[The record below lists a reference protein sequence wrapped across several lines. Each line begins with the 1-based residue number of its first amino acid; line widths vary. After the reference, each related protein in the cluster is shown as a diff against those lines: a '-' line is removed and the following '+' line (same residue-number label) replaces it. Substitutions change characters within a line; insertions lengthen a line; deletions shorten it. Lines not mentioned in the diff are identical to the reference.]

1 MSRSNKIPFPRGK
14 TAFAG
19 QAASDFD
26 TSSLAH
32 LEGQIVYQPDIDP
45 AGDGKTRR
53 SNADIV
59 AKVVRNR
66 HSTVLLPGVSC
77 SWLTAEWGK
86 SVEIN
91 TTANTYIAGF
101 VDDHVHATNGVPVND
116 LFYLIIKGPC
126 TAAAKTS
133 GVATA
138 GGLYKQGGM
147 VYQSSEAGHI
157 EGFTNDYGNL
167 LNDAD
172 VTGVPAYNAAGRFSI
187 DTAAV
192 SGITTALIDVD
203 TE

>member
-32 LEGQIVYQPDIDP
+32 LEGQIVYLPDIDP

-53 SNADIV
+53 SNEDIV

-66 HSTVLLPGVSC
+66 HSGVLLPGEACKWMATESG
-77 SWLTAEWGK
+77 TIRFGT
-86 SVEIN
+86 SVQEN
-91 TTANTYIAGF
+91 TTENGHIAGF

-126 TAAAKTS
+126 TVATKANGA
-133 GVATA
+133 ATA
-138 GGLYKQGGM
+138 GGEYKQGGL
-147 VYQSSEAGHI
+147 VYASDEAGHV
-157 EGFTNDYGNL
+157 EGFTNEYGNL
-167 LNDAD
+167 TSSAGAHNF
-172 VTGVPAYNAAGRFSI
+172 AGRFM
-187 DTAAV
+187 DDV
-192 SGITTALIDVD
+192 DDGVTTALVYVD
-203 TE
+203 CD